1 MRWVQGHCQGRLE
14 TLLSVVAKPCLS
26 YLYNSRDDVWDY
38 YAVEEMELAEE
49 ESDHSWRAVM

>member
-1 MRWVQGHCQGRLE
+1 MGLWE